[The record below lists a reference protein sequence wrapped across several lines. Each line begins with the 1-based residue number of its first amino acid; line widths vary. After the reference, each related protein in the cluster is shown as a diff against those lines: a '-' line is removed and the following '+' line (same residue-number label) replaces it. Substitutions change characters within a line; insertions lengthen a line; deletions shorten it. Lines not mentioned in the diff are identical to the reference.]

1 MSITEIANLIS
12 SIGFPIVM
20 CLLIFKRMDE
30 QDNRYQE
37 QIKVMTDSLNKN
49 TEAINLLKENIS
61 NAWYKLDK
69 V

>member
-1 MSITEIANLIS
+1 MSITEIANMIS

-37 QIKVMTDSLNKN
+37 QIKVMTESLNKN

-61 NAWYKLDK
+61 NA
-69 V
+69 

>member
-1 MSITEIANLIS
+1 MSITEIANMMS

-20 CLLIFKRMDE
+20 CLLIFRRMDE

-37 QIKVMTDSLNKN
+37 QVKVMTDSLNKN

-61 NAWYKLDK
+61 NA
-69 V
+69 

>member
-12 SIGFPIVM
+12 TIGFPIVM

-61 NAWYKLDK
+61 NA
-69 V
+69 

>member
-1 MSITEIANLIS
+1 MERRSMSITEIANLIS

-61 NAWYKLDK
+61 NA
-69 V
+69 

>member
-1 MSITEIANLIS
+1 MNITEVANLIS

-30 QDNRYQE
+30 QDKNHQE
-37 QIKVMTDSLNKN
+37 QVRIMTESLNKN

-61 NAWYKLDK
+61 NA
-69 V
+69 

>member
-1 MSITEIANLIS
+1 MSITEIANMIS

-37 QIKVMTDSLNKN
+37 QIKVMTESLNKN

-61 NAWYKLDK
+61 N

>member
-37 QIKVMTDSLNKN
+37 QVKIMTDSLNKN

-61 NAWYKLDK
+61 NA
-69 V
+69 

>member
-1 MSITEIANLIS
+1 MSITEIANMIS

-37 QIKVMTDSLNKN
+37 QIKVMTESLNKN

-61 NAWYKLDK
+61 NAWYKLYK
-69 V
+69 M

>member
-1 MSITEIANLIS
+1 MSITEIANMIS

-30 QDNRYQE
+30 QDKRYQE
-37 QIKVMTDSLNKN
+37 QVKIMTNSLNKN

-61 NAWYKLDK
+61 NA
-69 V
+69 

>member
-1 MSITEIANLIS
+1 MNITEIVNLIS

-30 QDNRYQE
+30 QDKRHQE
-37 QIKVMTDSLNKN
+37 QVKIMTESLNKN

-61 NAWYKLDK
+61 NA
-69 V
+69 

>member
-1 MSITEIANLIS
+1 MSITEIANMIS

-37 QIKVMTDSLNKN
+37 QVKVMTDSLNKN

-61 NAWYKLDK
+61 NA
-69 V
+69 

>member
-1 MSITEIANLIS
+1 MNITEIANLIS

-30 QDNRYQE
+30 QDKRHQE
-37 QIKVMTDSLNKN
+37 QVKIMTESLNKN

-61 NAWYKLDK
+61 NA
-69 V
+69 

>member
-61 NAWYKLDK
+61 NA
-69 V
+69 